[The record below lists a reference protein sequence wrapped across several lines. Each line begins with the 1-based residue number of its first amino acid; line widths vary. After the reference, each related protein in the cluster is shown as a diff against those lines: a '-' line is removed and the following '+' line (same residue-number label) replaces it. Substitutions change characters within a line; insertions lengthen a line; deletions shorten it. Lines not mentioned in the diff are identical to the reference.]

1 MQISTTDA
9 TPKPTAPRELLR
21 DVCFVR
27 LSLEEGTGDGKVRVK
42 GEFAK
47 CGIATENKRVY
58 PEGVW
63 SKEIGRLGKAFNERR
78 VFGEMDHP
86 ADGRTSL
93 QRVSH
98 IVTSLKVGK
107 DGLVIGEAEI
117 LPTEAGKNLAALLN
131 SGCKVGVS
139 SRGYGST
146 KSNDKGEEVVQQDY
160 KLVTF
165 DFVAEPADS
174 DAYPDV
180 HTESTNLIFEGV
192 DMNAEQEKEQKQ
204 AAEFAR
210 MVMAGDKKPAPG
222 TEAAAENDS
231 VREEFSR
238 DVLAN
243 IVKMKTEVR
252 EQLRAEMAADPAVA
266 GAKNILDQVKD
277 LVRPFMLEGDS
288 KAVVEAKDAEIQKLK
303 NQIAERD
310 LKVSE
315 LEEENS
321 KLADIA
327 KEAGYKFWMERTLAA
342 DPDADSIRKFVGD
355 VKSFANV
362 DELKSKVESIRKEL
376 TKKREETKAVDEAR
390 KAEILKA
397 TAAIEE
403 GKKIAETRAAK
414 LEEALTKALTS
425 EKGLALKLYAEQR
438 LTNHPKAAKI
448 RSLMENSEFSS
459 KEDVDKLV
467 DSFREKA
474 RDPDELEEVRARVR
488 AVVKGGDEDSP
499 LSEEKLSPPSRTADV
514 GSYNGLGLSV
524 GELKKLSGLRK

>member
-1 MQISTTDA
+1 MQISTNDT
-9 TPKPTAPRELLR
+9 TSKPTAHRELLR

-27 LSLEEGTGDGKVRVK
+27 LSLDEGTGDGKVRVK

-47 CGIATENKRVY
+47 CGVATENKRVY

-63 SKEIGRLGKAFNERR
+63 TKEIGRLGKAFNERR

-98 IVTSLKVGK
+98 LVTSLKVGK

-146 KSNDKGEEVVQQDY
+146 KSNDKGEEVVQSDY

-210 MVMAGDKKPAPG
+210 IVMATDKKPTAG
-222 TEAAAENDS
+222 TEADG

-252 EQLRAEMAADPAVA
+252 EQLRAEMAADPEVA
-266 GAKNILDQVKD
+266 GAKHILDQVKD

-288 KAVVEAKDAEIQKLK
+288 KAVVEAKDAEIQKVK
-303 NQIAERD
+303 NQLAERD
-310 LKVSE
+310 LKLSE

-321 KLADIA
+321 KLANIA
-327 KEAGYKFWMERTLAA
+327 KEAGYKFWMERTLVG

-355 VKSFANV
+355 VKAFANV

-376 TKKREETKAVDEAR
+376 TKKRDDAKAVDEVR
-390 KAEILKA
+390 KEEILKA

-403 GKKIAETRAAK
+403 GKKIAEARAAK

-425 EKGLALKLYAEQR
+425 ERGLALKLYAEQR

-448 RSLMENSEFSS
+448 RPLVESSEFST

-488 AVVKGGDEDSP
+488 TAVKGGDEDAP
-499 LSEEKLSPPSRTADV
+499 LSEEKLSPPSRAVDS

>member
-1 MQISTTDA
+1 MQTTNETKQKIA
-9 TPKPTAPRELLR
+9 AHRELLR

-27 LSLEEGTGDGKVRVK
+27 LSLDEATDDGKVRVK

-47 CGIATENKRVY
+47 CGVATENKRVY
-58 PEGVW
+58 PEKIW
-63 SKEIGRLGKAFNERR
+63 MKEIGRLGKAFNERR

-86 ADGRTSL
+86 SDGRTSL
-93 QRVSH
+93 NRVSH
-98 IVTSLKVGK
+98 IVTKLQVGK

-117 LPTEAGKNLAALLN
+117 LPTESGKNLAALLN

-146 KSNDKGEEVVQQDY
+146 KSNDKGEEVVQEDY

-165 DFVAEPADS
+165 DFVAEPADG
-174 DAYPDV
+174 DAYPDIQ
-180 HTESTNLIFEGV
+180 TESKNLIFEGV

-210 MVMAGDKKPAPG
+210 RVMDPNSTSTGTPG
-222 TEAAAENDS
+222 EPES

-238 DVLAN
+238 DLLAN
-243 IVKMKTEVR
+243 IVKMKAEVR
-252 EQLRAEMAADPAVA
+252 EQLRVEMASDPEVA
-266 GAKNILDQVKD
+266 GAKHILDQVKE

-288 KAVVEAKDAEIQKLK
+288 KAVVEAKDAEILKLQ

-310 LKVSE
+310 LKLAS
-315 LEEENS
+315 LEEENT
-321 KLADIA
+321 KLASIA

-342 DPDADSIRKFVGD
+342 DPDAETIRKFVGD
-355 VKSFANV
+355 VKAFENV
-362 DELKSKVESIRKEL
+362 DALKTKVEGIRKEL
-376 TKKREETKAVDEAR
+376 SKKREEAKSADDAR
-390 KAEILKA
+390 QAEIAKA
-397 TAAIEE
+397 TAKVEE
-403 GKKIAETRAAK
+403 AKQAAEERATK
-414 LEEALTKALTS
+414 LEEALKKALTS

-448 RSLMENSEFSS
+448 RPLVEAASFSS
-459 KEDVDKLV
+459 KSEVDELV
-467 DSFREKA
+467 DGFREKA

-488 AVVKGGDEDSP
+488 LKVGGGDEDAP
-499 LSEEKLSPPSRTADV
+499 LSEEKLSPPSKVD
-514 GSYNGLGLSV
+514 GSYNGLGMSV